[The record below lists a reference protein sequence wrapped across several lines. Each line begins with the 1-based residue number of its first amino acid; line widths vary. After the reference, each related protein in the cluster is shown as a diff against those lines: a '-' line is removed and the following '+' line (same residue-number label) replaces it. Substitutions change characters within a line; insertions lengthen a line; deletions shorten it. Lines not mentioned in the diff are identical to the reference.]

1 MEDFFMII
9 RTRPFPFALY
19 LLAGILSSYCHAET
33 SADSVVLYTPYTMVT
48 VSPGESVNYSIE
60 VMNSGSEIATV
71 PLSLAGLPKGWNY
84 TIKSGNYYVEQLSV
98 LPHDKKTVSFNLEVP
113 LKVNK
118 GTYRFKISAGNSAV
132 LPLLVH
138 VSEQGTF
145 KTEFT
150 SKQANMEGH
159 AKSTFTFNAEL
170 RNRTG
175 EKQLYSLRADVPR
188 GWNVIF
194 KPNYKQ
200 ATSVEIEANGVASFN
215 IDVDPPDNLKAG
227 TYKVPVMAVTS
238 STSANL
244 ELEVV
249 ITGSYEME
257 LTTPT
262 GLLSTRVTA
271 GDERNITLL
280 IRNTGSAELQ
290 NIDLSSSTPINW
302 KVTFDPRKID
312 KLEAGKDAT
321 VQATIKVDKK
331 AIAGDYAT
339 NMTAKTPEVSSTAN
353 FRIAVKTPMLWGWV
367 GILIILASLGSI
379 FYLFRKYGRR

>member
-1 MEDFFMII
+1 MLTSTKIY
-9 RTRPFPFALY
+9 RFALC
-19 LLAGILSSYCHAET
+19 LFAGILSLYCHAET
-33 SADSVVLYTPYTMVT
+33 GTDSVKLYTPYTMVT
-48 VSPGESVNYSIE
+48 VSPGESINYSID
-60 VMNSGSEIATV
+60 VINSGSEISTV
-71 PLSLAGLPKGWNY
+71 SLTLSGLPGQWNY
-84 TIKSGNYYVEQLSV
+84 ILKSGKYYIGQLSV
-98 LPHDKKTVSFNLEVP
+98 LPHDKRTISLNVEVP

-118 GTYRFKISAGNSAV
+118 GNYRFKILAGNSGV
-132 LPLLVH
+132 LPLIVR

-159 AKSTFTFNAEL
+159 ARSNFTFNAEL
-170 RNRTG
+170 KNRTG

-200 ATSVEIEANGVASFN
+200 ATSVEIEANGTANFN
-215 IDVDPPDNLKAG
+215 IDVDPPDNLQAG
-227 TYKVPVMAVTS
+227 SYTVPIMAVTS
-238 STSANL
+238 STSAKL
-244 ELEVV
+244 DLEVV

-262 GLLSTRVTA
+262 GLLSTHVTA
-271 GDERNITLL
+271 GDEKKIKLL

-302 KVTFDPRKID
+302 VVSFDPRKID

-321 VQATIKVDKK
+321 VLATIKVDKK
-331 AIAGDYAT
+331 AITGDYAT
-339 NMTAKTPEVSSTAN
+339 NITAKTPEVSSKAS
-353 FRIAVKTPMLWGWV
+353 FRIAVKTPMIWGWI
-367 GILIILASLGSI
+367 GILIIVAAIGSI